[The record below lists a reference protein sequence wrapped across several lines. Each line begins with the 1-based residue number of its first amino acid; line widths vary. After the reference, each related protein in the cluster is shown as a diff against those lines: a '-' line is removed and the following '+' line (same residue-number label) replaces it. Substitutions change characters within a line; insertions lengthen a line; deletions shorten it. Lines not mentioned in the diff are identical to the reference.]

1 MNRLP
6 QNQRKRYIPTPQRYE
21 KQVPRHHVQVD
32 VKFLFLKIR
41 MENRSNAINIP
52 LLMMQLELGH

>member
-41 MENRSNAINIP
+41 MENRSNAINIT
-52 LLMMQLELGH
+52 L